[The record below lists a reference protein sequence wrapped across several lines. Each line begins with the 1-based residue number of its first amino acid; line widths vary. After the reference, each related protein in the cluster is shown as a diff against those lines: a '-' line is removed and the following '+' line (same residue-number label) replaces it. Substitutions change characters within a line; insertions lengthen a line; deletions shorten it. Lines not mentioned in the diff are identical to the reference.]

1 MEKIVPEVVFQ
12 VAMVVKSVDTT
23 IKQLT
28 EYFQIDESSIVIKT
42 TKDMAQQGTFTDCTY
57 WGEPKEFYIKTARL
71 SFGGIDFEYVEPL
84 NQNGGDPFS
93 DWLLKHGQ
101 GIHHINI
108 RDRRKL
114 NGGIF
119 PAGSFISYGPRS
131 DNQVTAL
138 HINIHTAAGSYPD
151 EGICPGLNKLLHGN
165 GSRRA
170 SDAG

>member
-1 MEKIVPEVVFQ
+1 
-12 VAMVVKSVDTT
+12 MVVKSVDTT

-93 DWLLKHGQ
+93 DWLLKHAQ

-108 RDRRKL
+108 QMKARSLLDRSMKE
-114 NGGIF
+114 
-119 PAGSFISYGPRS
+119 RS
-131 DNQVTAL
+131 
-138 HINIHTAAGSYPD
+138 
-151 EGICPGLNKLLHGN
+151 C
-165 GSRRA
+165 A
-170 SDAG
+170 SQREDAGQGIRVLRLAGHFRFHRRDW